1 MMTYNE
7 IMGGGFTVCLPQQ
20 PRNIDNGVINRLRG
34 ILKCR
39 NGKTVLHACHASFWM
54 VKHKGNIV
62 DCNGDLVTTLDPDI
76 DMKLVVDEDINLY
89 FALKDEGLLDDVSVY
104 LEIIDL
110 GYGRY

>member
-1 MMTYNE
+1 MRTYKE
-7 IMGGGFTVCLPQQ
+7 TTEGGYTVCLPQQ
-20 PRNIDNGVINRLRG
+20 PKNIDNGVINRLRG

-39 NGKTVLHACHASFWM
+39 DGKIVIHACHVSYWLTR
-54 VKHKGNIV
+54 HKSNIV

-104 LEIIDL
+104 LEIIN
-110 GYGRY
+110 

>member
-1 MMTYNE
+1 M
-7 IMGGGFTVCLPQQ
+7 
-20 PRNIDNGVINRLRG
+20 
-34 ILKCR
+34 
-39 NGKTVLHACHASFWM
+39 
-54 VKHKGNIV
+54 

-89 FALKDEGLLDDVSVY
+89 FALKDEGLLDDVCVY

>member
-1 MMTYNE
+1 MRTYNE
-7 IMGGGFTVCLPQQ
+7 IMEGGSTVCLPQQ

-39 NGKTVLHACHASFWM
+39 DGKNVIHVRHASCWLTR
-54 VKHKGNIV
+54 HKGNIV
-62 DCNGDLVTTLDPDI
+62 DSNGDFVTTLDPDI

-89 FALKDEGLLDDVSVY
+89 FVLKDEGLLDDVCVF

-110 GYGRY
+110 GYGHY

>member
-7 IMGGGFTVCLPQQ
+7 IMEGGFTVCLPQQ

-39 NGKTVLHACHASFWM
+39 DGKTVIHVRHASCWLTR
-54 VKHKGNIV
+54 HKGNIV
-62 DCNGDLVTTLDPDI
+62 DSNGDLVTTFDPDI

-104 LEIIDL
+104 FEIIDL